1 MKKISFLILLSLFTF
16 SLSETGLI
24 KYFQINF
31 SGVGIL
37 EYDNFSE
44 LALKSIKPSKKGI
57 QSLQTIIKDLKTTNN
72 QTFVE
77 NNLLY
82 YPQKMS
88 FEMSLISVIAEKL
101 KGEDK
106 NYIIYSMF
114 SCKVRIV
121 KPPEIIRVCKKV
133 LFGKKCQ
140 NMQRPSVTTKDD
152 IKKVEEEVKVKVFE
166 SARVD
171 LPKEN
176 YEKFKQILSFKFPK
190 IKM

>member
-1 MKKISFLILLSLFTF
+1 MKKISILILLSLFTF

-176 YEKFKQILSFKFPK
+176 YEKFKQILSFKFLK

>member
-24 KYFQINF
+24 KYLQINF

-37 EYDNFSE
+37 EYDSFSE
-44 LALKSIKPSKKGI
+44 LALKSIKPSKKG
-57 QSLQTIIKDLKTTNN
+57 LQKFQTSIKDLKTTNN
-72 QTFVE
+72 QTFSENSISFNSEKE
-77 NNLLY
+77 NN
-82 YPQKMS
+82 Q
-88 FEMSLISVIAEKL
+88 MSLILVIAEKL

-114 SCKVRIV
+114 SYKAKLL

-133 LFGKKCQ
+133 LFGKKCE
-140 NMQRPSVTTKDD
+140 NVKRPSVITSDD
-152 IKKVEEEVKVKVFE
+152 LKKVQEEINVKLYE

-176 YEKFKQILSFKFPK
+176 YEKFKQILRFKFPK
-190 IKM
+190 VKM

>member
-1 MKKISFLILLSLFTF
+1 MKKISILILLSLFTF

-106 NYIIYSMF
+106 N
-114 SCKVRIV
+114 
-121 KPPEIIRVCKKV
+121 
-133 LFGKKCQ
+133 
-140 NMQRPSVTTKDD
+140 
-152 IKKVEEEVKVKVFE
+152 
-166 SARVD
+166 
-171 LPKEN
+171 
-176 YEKFKQILSFKFPK
+176 
-190 IKM
+190 

>member
-1 MKKISFLILLSLFTF
+1 MKKISILILLSLFTF

>member
-1 MKKISFLILLSLFTF
+1 MKKISILILLSLFTF

-114 SCKVRIV
+114 SCKVKIF
-121 KPPEIIRVCKKV
+121 KPPEIIRVCKNV
-133 LFGKKCQ
+133 LFGKKCENVQ
-140 NMQRPSVTTKDD
+140 VPSSMTSDELTK
-152 IKKVEEEVKVKVFE
+152 VHEEAMVKLYE

-190 IKM
+190 VKM

>member
-1 MKKISFLILLSLFTF
+1 MKKISILILLSLFTF

-152 IKKVEEEVKVKVFE
+152 IKKVEEEGKVKVFE

>member
-16 SLSETGLI
+16 SLSETSLI
-24 KYFQINF
+24 KYLQINF

-37 EYDNFSE
+37 EYDSFSE

-114 SCKVRIV
+114 SCKVKIL
-121 KPPEIIRVCKKV
+121 KPPRINRVCKKV
-133 LFGKKCQ
+133 FFGKKCKDVKS
-140 NMQRPSVTTKDD
+140 PSPITSDD

-190 IKM
+190 VKM

>member
-16 SLSETGLI
+16 SLSETSLI
-24 KYFQINF
+24 KYLQINF

-44 LALKSIKPSKKGI
+44 LALKSIKPSKKGL
-57 QSLQTIIKDLKTTNN
+57 QKLQTIIKDLKTTNN
-72 QTFVE
+72 QTFIE
-77 NNLLY
+77 NIVYNHN
-82 YPQKMS
+82 
-88 FEMSLISVIAEKL
+88 EMTLISVIAEKL

-114 SCKVRIV
+114 SYKVKIF
-121 KPPEIIRVCKKV
+121 KPPQIIRVCKKV
-133 LFGKKCQ
+133 LFGKKCE
-140 NMQRPSVTTKDD
+140 NVKRPSAITVKDTD
-152 IKKVEEEVKVKVFE
+152 KVQEEAMVKLYE

-190 IKM
+190 VKM

>member
-16 SLSETGLI
+16 SLSETSLI
-24 KYFQINF
+24 KYLQINF

-37 EYDNFSE
+37 EYDSFSE
-44 LALKSIKPSKKGI
+44 LALKSIKLPKEDIKK
-57 QSLQTIIKDLKTTNN
+57 LQTIIKDLKTTDSQTFNDNYISFNSEKENN
-72 QTFVE
+72 Q
-77 NNLLY
+77 
-82 YPQKMS
+82 
-88 FEMSLISVIAEKL
+88 MSLISVIAEKL

-114 SCKVRIV
+114 SCKVKIF

-133 LFGKKCQ
+133 LFGKKCE
-140 NMQRPSVTTKDD
+140 NVQRPSVVTSQDYD
-152 IKKVEEEVKVKVFE
+152 KVQEEVKVKVFE

-176 YEKFKQILSFKFPK
+176 YEKFKQILRFKFPK
-190 IKM
+190 VKM

>member
-1 MKKISFLILLSLFTF
+1 MKKISFLILLLLFTF
-16 SLSETGLI
+16 SLSETGFI

-44 LALKSIKPSKKGI
+44 LALKSIKPSKKGL
-57 QSLQTIIKDLKTTNN
+57 QKLQTIIKDLKTTNN
-72 QTFVE
+72 QTFNE
-77 NNLLY
+77 YSIHLDSQNNNN
-82 YPQKMS
+82 
-88 FEMSLISVIAEKL
+88 EMSLISVIAEKL

-114 SCKVRIV
+114 SCKVKIL
-121 KPPEIIRVCKKV
+121 KPPRINRVCKKV
-133 LFGKKCQ
+133 FFGKKCKDVKS
-140 NMQRPSVTTKDD
+140 PSPITSDD

-176 YEKFKQILSFKFPK
+176 YEKFKQILRFKFPK
-190 IKM
+190 VKM

>member
-1 MKKISFLILLSLFTF
+1 MKKISILILLSLFTF

-190 IKM
+190 VKM

>member
-16 SLSETGLI
+16 SLSETGFI
-24 KYFQINF
+24 KYLQINF

-37 EYDNFSE
+37 EYDSFSD
-44 LALKSIKPSKKGI
+44 LALKSIKPSKKGL
-57 QSLQTIIKDLKTTNN
+57 QKLQTSIKDLKTTNN
-72 QTFVE
+72 QTFSENSISLGSEKE
-77 NNLLY
+77 NN
-82 YPQKMS
+82 Q
-88 FEMSLISVIAEKL
+88 MSLILVIAEKL

-176 YEKFKQILSFKFPK
+176 YEKFKQILRFKFPK
-190 IKM
+190 VKM